1 MPTISNM
8 LSGNYS
14 LFNSYANAK
23 KQNAAQDSISSLWSS
38 YSKNSA
44 TSNSLTVLSGLS
56 EIRSGVASVMSSYNE
71 AKDTF
76 YAEMDDTMSELGKSA
91 SKVKSYDFNVGEN
104 AITKTD
110 SVDED
115 GKKITTTTYSD
126 KMKDALKTV
135 QSFVDDYNDSI
146 KFFSDNSEVSA
157 RVGRMAQNFG
167 DTTYRKANYESIGI
181 SVKSDGSLSVDEEKL
196 AKTISSDPNKVSR
209 ILGKDGL
216 AGKAESHIS
225 TANSQRSL
233 LFPSAKSML
242 GDQLS
247 TAALYTGG
255 AYRNMTNYANIGN
268 LINAMF

>member
-1 MPTISNM
+1 MPTISSM

-14 LFNSYANAK
+14 LYNSYANAQ
-23 KQNAAQDSISSLWSS
+23 KQNAAQKSISSLWSS
-38 YSKNSA
+38 YSSYNSNA
-44 TSNSLTVLSGLS
+44 MTALSGLS

-76 YAEMDDTMSELGKSA
+76 YAEMDDNMKSLSDSA

-115 GKKITTTTYSD
+115 GNKTTTTTYND
-126 KMKDALKTV
+126 KMKDALQTV
-135 QSFVDDYNDSI
+135 KDFVDSYNDSI
-146 KFFSDNSEVSA
+146 KFFSDNSEVSN
-157 RVGRMAQNFG
+157 RVGNMAKSFG
-167 DTTYRKANYESIGI
+167 DTTYRASNYESIGI
-181 SVKSDGSLSVDEEKL
+181 SVGSDGSLSINEEQL
-196 AKTISSDPNKVSR
+196 AKNIASDPNKVSR

-216 AGKAESHIS
+216 ASKAESHVS
-225 TANSQRSL
+225 MANSQRSL

-247 TAALYTGG
+247 TAAIYTGG